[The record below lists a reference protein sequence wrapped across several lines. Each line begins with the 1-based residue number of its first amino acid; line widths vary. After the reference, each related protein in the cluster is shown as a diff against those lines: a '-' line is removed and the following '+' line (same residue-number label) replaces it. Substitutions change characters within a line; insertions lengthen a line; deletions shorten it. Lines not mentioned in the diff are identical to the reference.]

1 MYKSSQ
7 NPPADKPSAS
17 KSKDTKP
24 VRTKGQETKE
34 RILQMALEYFNRNG
48 IEYVGIRELARELGL
63 SPGNVSYYFPT
74 KEDLVMAIAKRL
86 SEENS
91 VLFAQTEQQL
101 SLTSFLD
108 LFAKAFINHYKY
120 RCLFVSFVHV
130 MRNHKTLSDQ
140 YLLVQKQRR
149 ASLSHDLLELSKLGA
164 LKKGI
169 EKEEI
174 NRLVA
179 TLSYQAR
186 FWIQEAE
193 VLNKGIAIEK
203 VMGHFLG
210 LIAGILLPYATAKGH
225 AQLQPYLASILPVT
239 RSA

>member
-7 NPPADKPSAS
+7 NSTADPKSSAA
-17 KSKDTKP
+17 KDKETRL

-34 RILQMALEYFNRNG
+34 RILQLALEYFNRNG

-74 KEDLVMAIAKRL
+74 KEDLVMALSKRL

-91 VLFAQTEQQL
+91 ILFAQTEQQL
-101 SLTSFLD
+101 SLASFLD
-108 LFAKAFINHYKY
+108 LFAKTFVNHYKY

-130 MRNHKTLSDQ
+130 MRNHKTLNDK
-140 YLLVQKQRR
+140 YLAIQKQRR
-149 ASLSHDLLELSKLGA
+149 ASLAHDLFELSKLGA
-164 LKKGI
+164 LKKGL

-186 FWIQEAE
+186 FWVQEAE
-193 VLNKGIAIEK
+193 VLNKGMAIEK
-203 VMGHFLG
+203 VMGHYLG
-210 LIAGILLPYATAKGH
+210 LIAGILLPYTTAKGRT
-225 AQLQPYLASILPVT
+225 QLEPYLASVLPMV
-239 RSA
+239 